1 MLALPLGEQEEQEAV
16 DIVMFGRCSR
26 STMAIK
32 KVALVKAGVVDNIIQ
47 YDTDATWDV
56 PAGYTTVDA
65 TSAAEVGGTYSGGS
79 FGAANKPP
87 QTTKETLIN
96 TLCGGT
102 DLTLAEVNSL
112 LREMV

>member
-1 MLALPLGEQEEQEAV
+1 VQVVEVVVLALPSEEQEEQEAV

-65 TSAAEVGGTYSGGS
+65 TSAAEVGGHT
-79 FGAANKPP
+79 AAGHLEQQISLHKPP
-87 QTTKETLIN
+87 RKPSSIRFVGVQI
-96 TLCGGT
+96 
-102 DLTLAEVNSL
+102 
-112 LREMV
+112 